1 MKGKEEALKELMEIV
16 GEENFSADR
25 VDLIPYTRDSYSALM
40 RRDIPI
46 PDCVVLPDNTAEVQ
60 SVVFVANRYRL
71 PIYPR
76 SFGVNLAGSSL
87 PYGGG
92 IVVDLKRMNR
102 IHEINW
108 ETMTATIEPG
118 VTWGEL
124 RKAAREKGLDAIAIA
139 GPYCV
144 GAVGNF
150 LHTNITHY
158 ATIYSPDRAVT
169 LEAVLPN
176 GEIIR
181 TGSQCTEIGAKLNPY
196 FRYAYG
202 PDVAGLFR
210 GSMGNYGIITRMVM
224 RLRPLGKIE
233 KSLMYGFDNLEAALR
248 AMKNIERMEITR
260 CNVIYNNYML
270 MRIALP
276 PNEQRNTESRERVL
290 DILPRYIMFP
300 GIKGDERLIKIYKE
314 LIAEE
319 ITREKGD
326 LINLPPDIHEP
337 INTMI
342 EGASDVILRMYAPF
356 SGYAPAIAWVPSLK
370 SAVKIAE
377 EVDELVEKYDIKDP
391 LSGELQ
397 VPERIFTPYDRCSSI
412 YVEQEL
418 LYNPIDEDEIE
429 NCSAYIR
436 EVHKIMFLKY
446 GAVQTIANRSILKS
460 VMNPSYSG
468 FLKGIKKMIDPK
480 GIMLPH
486 GPFSFE

>member
-1 MKGKEEALKELMEIV
+1 VQAIEEALKELMEIV

-25 VDLIPYTRDSYSALM
+25 VDLVPYTRDSYSSLM
-40 RRDIPI
+40 RRDIPM
-46 PDCVVLPDNTAEVQ
+46 PDCVVLPSTTAEVQ
-60 SVVFVANRYRL
+60 SVVLVANRHRL

-92 IVVDLKRMNR
+92 IVVDLKRMDK
-102 IHEINW
+102 IHEINR

-118 VTWGEL
+118 VTWGAL
-124 RKAAREKGLDAIAIA
+124 RKAARAEGLDGIAIG

-144 GAVGNF
+144 GPVGNF
-150 LHTNITHY
+150 LLTNITHY

-169 LEAVLPN
+169 LEGVLPN
-176 GEIIR
+176 GQIIR

-233 KSLMYGFDNLEAALR
+233 ETLLYGFNDLESALL
-248 AMKNIERMEITR
+248 AMRNIERMEITR

-270 MRIALP
+270 MHVALA
-276 PNEQRNTESRERVL
+276 PNQQRNAEERERVL
-290 DILPRYIMFP
+290 RVLPRYILFP
-300 GIKGDERLIKIYKE
+300 SIKGDERLIKVYKE
-314 LIAEE
+314 VVDEE
-319 ITREKGD
+319 VGHEKGD
-326 LINLPPDIHEP
+326 RIDLPSDVGDP
-337 INTMI
+337 IRKMI
-342 EGASDVILRMYAPF
+342 EGTSDVILRMYAPF
-356 SGYAPAIAWVPSLK
+356 SGYGPAIAWVPSLR
-370 SAVKIAE
+370 SAVKVTE
-377 EVDELVEKYDIKDP
+377 EVDELIKKYDIKDP
-391 LSGELQ
+391 LSGEVQ
-397 VPERIFTPYDRCSSI
+397 VPERVFIPYDRCSSV

-418 LYNPIDEDEIE
+418 LYDPAKEGEAE
-429 NCSAYIR
+429 RFSAYVR
-436 EVHKIMFLKY
+436 EIHTKMFVKY
-446 GAVQTIANRSILKS
+446 GAVQTIPNRSLLRN
-460 VMNPSYSG
+460 VMDPSYSG
-468 FLKGIKKMIDPK
+468 ILKGIKRLVDPN